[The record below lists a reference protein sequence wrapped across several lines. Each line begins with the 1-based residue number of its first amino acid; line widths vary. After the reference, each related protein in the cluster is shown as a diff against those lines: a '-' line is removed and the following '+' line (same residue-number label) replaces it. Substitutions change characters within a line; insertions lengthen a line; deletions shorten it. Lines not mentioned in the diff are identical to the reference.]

1 MQEEKNSFS
10 LKQYSLKQWIVTHG
24 YTQTSVAKKLGLD
37 IIEFKRKLKQRE
49 QFNREQIY
57 ALIEL
62 VGLRDAYRIIY
73 FPREESD
80 KESGS
85 E

>member
-1 MQEEKNSFS
+1 MQGKQESFS
-10 LKQYSLKQWIVTHG
+10 LKKYRLKQWIMANG
-24 YTQTSVAKKLGLD
+24 FTQTYVAKKFGVD
-37 IIEFKRKLKQRE
+37 ILEFKRKLRE
-49 QFNREQIY
+49 REPFTKEQIL